1 LAKRKAK
8 ILLVDDEEFIRDS
21 VGMTLE
27 RAGYAVLPAESAHE
41 GMALLDKHADLACVI
56 SDIKMPGM
64 DGLELLS
71 RLKEERPT
79 LPVIMISAHASPDDA
94 ARAIKLG
101 ALDFF
106 SKPFTASEIEARI
119 QKAIEHHVLAEEAA
133 TLREVVRAQAEE
145 HVGGKPMVTG
155 TSGAMAKLKPI
166 LDRVATSH
174 STVLIQ
180 GESGT
185 GKEVVARYVHSHSPR
200 KDAPFLAVNCAALS
214 AGLLESELFGHEKG
228 AFTGAD
234 RQRRGRFELADGG
247 TLLLDEVSEI
257 DVGLQAK
264 LLRVL
269 QEKCFERVG
278 SSDVINVDV
287 RVLATTNRD
296 LMRSVREG
304 TFRED
309 LYYRLN
315 VVPVE
320 LPPLRERKGDLQH
333 LAKHFLVRHARQ
345 IGRDVPTLDDEAL
358 GVMSGYGWP
367 GNVRE
372 LENMLERLLVL
383 EPDAVIS
390 GKTMRKYIG
399 GMSSTR
405 MEALKNAKSAAPAQ
419 VSSKPGQLGEFPMP
433 AGEDAVPSI
442 EQMEGQLIL
451 FAMQR
456 LAGDK
461 NAVADALGITTKTL
475 RAKLKKL
482 GVE

>member
-1 LAKRKAK
+1 MAKRKAK

-21 VGMTLE
+21 VGMTLQ
-27 RAGYAVLPAESAHE
+27 RAGYTVHAAESAQE
-41 GMALLDKHADLACVI
+41 GLSLLDKHQDLACVI

-94 ARAIKLG
+94 ARAIKIG

-119 QKAIEHHVLAEEAA
+119 QKAIEHHDLAEEAA
-133 TLREVVRAQAEE
+133 TLREVVRVQAEE
-145 HVGGKPMVTG
+145 QVGGKPMVTG
-155 TSGAMAKLKPI
+155 TSGPMAKLKST
-166 LDRVATSH
+166 LDRVAASH

-200 KDAPFLAVNCAALS
+200 KDEPFLAVNCAALS

-278 SSDVINVDV
+278 SSDVISVDV

-304 TFRED
+304 SFRED

-320 LPPLRERKGDLQH
+320 LPPLRERKNDLPA
-333 LAKHFLVRHARQ
+333 LAKHFIERHARQ
-345 IGRDVPTLDDEAL
+345 IGRDVPTLDEEAL
-358 GVMSGYGWP
+358 GVMKGYGWP

-383 EPDAVIS
+383 EPEAVVT
-390 GKTMRKYIG
+390 GKIMRKYIG
-399 GMSSTR
+399 GMSSSR
-405 MEALKNAKSAAPAQ
+405 LEALTSDASAKPQAAA
-419 VSSKPGQLGEFPMP
+419 KPGQLGSFPMP
-433 AGEDAVPSI
+433 SGEVDVPSI

-461 NAVADALGITTKTL
+461 NAAADALGITTKTL